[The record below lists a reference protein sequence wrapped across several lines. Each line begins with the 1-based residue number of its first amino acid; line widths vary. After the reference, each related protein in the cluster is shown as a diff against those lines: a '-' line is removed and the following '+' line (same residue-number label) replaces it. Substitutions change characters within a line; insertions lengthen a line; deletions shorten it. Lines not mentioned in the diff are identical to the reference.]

1 MSEFFTSLTK
11 DELRGMFREEIN
23 LAKFNDAQEEA
34 KLKTKDEFL
43 TVAEAC
49 QLLKISKPTLYA
61 RIADGTI
68 TAKHMGNR
76 VLFVRAELLN
86 AVNKGGK

>member
-1 MSEFFTSLTK
+1 MAEFFTSLTK
-11 DELRGMFREEIN
+11 EELRDMLREEFN
-23 LAKFNDAQEEA
+23 LAKSKDAQEKA
-34 KLKTKDEFL
+34 NLKTKDEFI

-68 TAKHMGNR
+68 AAKHMGNR
-76 VLFVRAELLN
+76 VLFVREELLN
-86 AVNKGGK
+86 AVKKGGK